1 MQPARR
7 FQFAV
12 REYNGDTANN
22 KKKKKKKEKLVS
34 ELVARVQ

>member
-22 KKKKKKKEKLVS
+22 KKKEKKEKLVS
-34 ELVARVQ
+34 VLVELVQ